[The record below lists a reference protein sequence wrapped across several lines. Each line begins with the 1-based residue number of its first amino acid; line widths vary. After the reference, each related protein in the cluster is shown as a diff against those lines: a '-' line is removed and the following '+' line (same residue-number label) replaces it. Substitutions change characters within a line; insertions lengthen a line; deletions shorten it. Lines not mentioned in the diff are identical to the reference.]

1 MKKKFSFNLK
11 NKIKDLLYNLK
22 VNKLYYITGAEALPA
37 PLTREEE
44 EYYINLLEVIDMDDK
59 FDLELFKTH
68 LSEKISRYN
77 DLISDLDED
86 SDIDMDKRSI

>member
-1 MKKKFSFNLK
+1 MN
-11 NKIKDLLYNLK
+11 
-22 VNKLYYITGAEALPA
+22 
-37 PLTREEE
+37 
-44 EYYINLLEVIDMDDK
+44 DK

-86 SDIDMDKRSI
+86 SDIDMDKRSIYSGKIQLVEDLLDDIELGRFNKEE

>member
-1 MKKKFSFNLK
+1 
-11 NKIKDLLYNLK
+11 
-22 VNKLYYITGAEALPA
+22 
-37 PLTREEE
+37 
-44 EYYINLLEVIDMDDK
+44 MDDK

-86 SDIDMDKRSI
+86 SDIDMDKRSIYSGKIQLVEDLLDDIELGRFNKEE

>member
-1 MKKKFSFNLK
+1 
-11 NKIKDLLYNLK
+11 
-22 VNKLYYITGAEALPA
+22 
-37 PLTREEE
+37 
-44 EYYINLLEVIDMDDK
+44 MDDK

-86 SDIDMDKRSI
+86 SDIDMDKRSIYCGKIQLVEDLLDDIELGRFNKEE